1 MMDKSWYESVKSYL
15 RKTREIVTVGVLAF
29 LSALGLI
36 TIVMSLLAGEFA
48 PTWLLLLLFD

>member
-1 MMDKSWYESVKSYL
+1 MDKSWYESVKSYL